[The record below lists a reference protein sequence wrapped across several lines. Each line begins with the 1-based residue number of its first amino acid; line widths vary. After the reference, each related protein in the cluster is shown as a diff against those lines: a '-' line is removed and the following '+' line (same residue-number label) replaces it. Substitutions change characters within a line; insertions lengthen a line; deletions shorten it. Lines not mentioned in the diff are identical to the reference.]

1 MDENLILLI
10 AFLLEG
16 NPIEIN
22 LDKEDVINLIA
33 KITSGKKDNELPSF
47 VKIIRYGNLE
57 SFFTSVIDVA
67 TDDLIETID
76 ETLLRKFYYSIG
88 K

>member
-10 AFLLEG
+10 AYLLEG
-16 NPIEIN
+16 EPIE
-22 LDKEDVINLIA
+22 LEFSKEDIINLIA
-33 KITSGKKDNELPSF
+33 KITSGKKDNEVPSF
-47 VKIIRYGNLE
+47 VKIIRYGNVKD
-57 SFFTSVIDVA
+57 FFTSVIDIA

-76 ETLLRKFYYSIG
+76 EALRKFYNGTG